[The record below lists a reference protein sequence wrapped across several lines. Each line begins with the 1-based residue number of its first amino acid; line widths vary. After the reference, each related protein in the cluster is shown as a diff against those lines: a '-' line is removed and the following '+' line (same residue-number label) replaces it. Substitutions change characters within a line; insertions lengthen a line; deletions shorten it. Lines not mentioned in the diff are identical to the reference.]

1 MAADPD
7 GAVVLRERPRITDE
21 TLAACWA
28 LPEGA
33 SRCCASVLC
42 SRAGAGTF
50 GNAYAQFMGV
60 RRFSP
65 RDRPPVRFVD
75 DEELAYVAV
84 RYREVHDLW
93 HVLFGCDTTVAGE
106 VALKAVEAVQTGLPS
121 TALAALFGPLRL
133 SRPRRAE
140 LARTQLP
147 WALRAGAV
155 ATDLLCLRYEQHW
168 AEPLP
173 LLRARW
179 RIATAPPFAHAGRRN
194 TKASS
199 KI

>member
-1 MAADPD
+1 
-7 GAVVLRERPRITDE
+7 
-21 TLAACWA
+21 
-28 LPEGA
+28 
-33 SRCCASVLC
+33 
-42 SRAGAGTF
+42 
-50 GNAYAQFMGV
+50 MGV

-121 TALAALFGPLRL
+121 AALAALFGPLRL
-133 SRPRRAE
+133 SRPRRTE

-147 WALRAGAV
+147 WALRAGAM
-155 ATDLLCLRYEQHW
+155 ATDLLCVRYEQHW

-179 RIATAPPFAHAGRRN
+179 RIATAPPFADAGRRN
-194 TKASS
+194 TGASS
-199 KI
+199 RV